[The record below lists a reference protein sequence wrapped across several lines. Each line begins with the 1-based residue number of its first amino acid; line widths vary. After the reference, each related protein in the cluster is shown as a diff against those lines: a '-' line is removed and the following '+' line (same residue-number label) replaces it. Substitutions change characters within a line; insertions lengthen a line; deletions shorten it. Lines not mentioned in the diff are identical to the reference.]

1 MAWIPFNL
9 SALCHLWH
17 LWRSMVFLTQVS
29 IMMATWFNGEGGRI
43 WRSWCPRKPYW
54 NILKREWMATIR
66 TKIVITIYL
75 FTYVYIY
82 IIIHYNYIP
91 LKTRH
96 ELKNV
101 GLICV
106 DGFVRSSRL
115 GPSISSWYT
124 LNIHMHSYVYIIRY
138 IFIITYIYAW
148 YYIYTYIHI
157 CIV

>member
-75 FTYVYIY
+75 CIYIY
-82 IIIHYNYIP
+82 NTLQLYTFKNSAWIEECWLDMCWWLREKFEVGTFNII
-91 LKTRH
+91 
-96 ELKNV
+96 
-101 GLICV
+101 LIY
-106 DGFVRSSRL
+106 FK
-115 GPSISSWYT
+115 
-124 LNIHMHSYVYIIRY
+124 HSYAFICIYYKIHIYYNIIYICMIL
-138 IFIITYIYAW
+138 
-148 YYIYTYIHI
+148 YIHI
-157 CIV
+157 CIVNTHTHP